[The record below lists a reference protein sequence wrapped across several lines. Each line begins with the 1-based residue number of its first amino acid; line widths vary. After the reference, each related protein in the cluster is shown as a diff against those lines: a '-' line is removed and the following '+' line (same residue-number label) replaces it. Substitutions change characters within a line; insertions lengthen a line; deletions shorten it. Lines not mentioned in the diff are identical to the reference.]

1 MVGDLMAK
9 FKVGTGI
16 EQYVKSLETLEK
28 ATTDMIGKAIYN
40 GADIV
45 ADAVR
50 SAIQAVPIESSK
62 AAAAAGT
69 MVSGLS
75 AAQKGGLLSGLG
87 VSHMQSD
94 GGLYNVKVGF
104 DGYNTIK
111 TKRWPNGQPNS
122 MIARSMESGT
132 SFRAKNPVI
141 SKATRAVKEKAERVM
156 AETLD
161 REIEARINF

>member
-1 MVGDLMAK
+1 MAK

-16 EQYVKSLETLEK
+16 DQYVKSLETLEK
-28 ATTDMIGKAIYN
+28 ATQDMIGKAIYN
-40 GADIV
+40 GADVV

-62 AAAAAGT
+62 AAAAAGI

-75 AAQKGGLLSGLG
+75 AAQKGGLLKGLG
-87 VSHMQSD
+87 VSRMQSD

-104 DGYNTIK
+104 DGYNTVK
-111 TKRWPNGQPNS
+111 NKNWPQGQPNS

-141 SKATRAVKEKAERVM
+141 SKATRAVKDKAERIM
-156 AETLD
+156 SETLD
-161 REIEARINF
+161 REIEARINI

>member
-1 MVGDLMAK
+1 MAK

-16 EQYVKSLETLEK
+16 DQYVKSLETLEK
-28 ATTDMIGKAIYN
+28 ATQDMIGKAIYN
-40 GADIV
+40 GADVV

-62 AAAAAGT
+62 AAAAAGI

-75 AAQKGGLLSGLG
+75 AAQKGGLLKGLG
-87 VSHMQSD
+87 VSRMQSD

-104 DGYNTIK
+104 DGYNTVK
-111 TKRWPNGQPNS
+111 NKNWPQGQPNS

-141 SKATRAVKEKAERVM
+141 SKATRAVKDKAERIM

-161 REIEARINF
+161 REIEARINI